1 MQIPAPIQL
10 YLDRFNQEFTV
21 SVDGHELGHI
31 SVRPDGVKVVD
42 GMLSLVAT
50 ATVLGYD
57 RQIFVSNEECEAHI
71 LIDDGTTPSP
81 VERAVFREFGDDIVA
96 IIRDRRIDGVIR
108 DVDESGT

>member
-10 YLDRFNQEFTV
+10 YLDRFNQEFT
-21 SVDGHELGHI
+21 GQM

-42 GMLSLVAT
+42 GVLSLVAT
-50 ATVLGYD
+50 ATVLGHD

-81 VERAVFREFGDDIVA
+81 AERSVFREFGDDIYA
-96 IIRDRRIDGVIR
+96 IIRDRRISGVIG
-108 DVDESGT
+108 DVDESGS